1 MATPN
6 ESKPY
11 HLVVTPADKLEIR
24 AGGAFD
30 GSRWTDGVKD
40 CDHVIGSHDSYKDA
54 RQALQTA
61 QDARGEVDR
70 SFA

>member
-30 GSRWTDGVKD
+30 GSRWTDGVKN
-40 CDHVIGSHDSYKDA
+40 CDHVIGSHDLYADA
-54 RQALQTA
+54 RRALQTA
-61 QDARGEVDR
+61 QDARREADR
-70 SFA
+70 RLA